1 MSNNLE
7 NNQENQNEEI
17 NKSNEFTL
25 YFINI
30 KDKNYIFIYIFIIFF
45 IYFLLKYYDIMNINI
60 IIFTIILLYY
70 YNNYFNNQ
78 KQKEKLSNQN
88 ISKYL
93 NITFNDDYEE
103 LYLLI
108 NNFFKKYKKNNELL
122 FEKSLI
128 FLKHFLI
135 TLEKE
140 NTVSNIQHLQFLRQN
155 FLNYINTTN
164 NLIKDSKEYNKFVT
178 KIAYLTY
185 KYVYNFADDN
195 KDYLEHLDY
204 FKDDIYSRY

>member
-1 MSNNLE
+1 MIDLFN
-7 NNQENQNEEI
+7 
-17 NKSNEFTL
+17 
-25 YFINI
+25 
-30 KDKNYIFIYIFIIFF
+30 KNYIFIYVFIIFF
-45 IYFLLKYYDIMNINI
+45 IYFIMNFYNVMDIQI
-60 IIFTIILLYY
+60 IIFIIIVLYQ
-70 YNNYFNNQ
+70 FNNLYSNNLYSN
-78 KQKEKLSNQN
+78 KLEEENKNNQN
-88 ISKYL
+88 ISEYL

-140 NTVSNIQHLQFLRQN
+140 NTVNNIQHLQFLRQN

-164 NLIKDSKEYNKFVT
+164 NLIKDSNEYNNFVT

-185 KYVYNFADDN
+185 EYVYNFADDN
-195 KDYLEHLDY
+195 KDYVEHIDY
-204 FKDDIYSRY
+204 FKDDIHSKY

>member
-1 MSNNLE
+1 MLE
-7 NNQENQNEEI
+7 LL
-17 NKSNEFTL
+17 K
-25 YFINI
+25 I
-30 KDKNYIFIYIFIIFF
+30 KNKNYIFIYIFIIVF
-45 IYFLLKYYDIMNINI
+45 IYFIINSYNFMDTQI
-60 IIFTIILLYY
+60 IIFTIIVLYQFNNL
-70 YNNYFNNQ
+70 YNN
-78 KQKEKLSNQN
+78 KLEEENKNNQN
-88 ISKYL
+88 ISEYL
-93 NITFNDDYEE
+93 NITFNDKYEE

-108 NNFFKKYKKNNELL
+108 NDFFKKYKKNNELL

-164 NLIKDSKEYNKFVT
+164 NLIKNSKEYNKFVT

-185 KYVYNFADDN
+185 EYVYNFADDN
-195 KDYLEHLDY
+195 KDYLEHIDY
-204 FKDDIYSRY
+204 FKDDIHSKY